1 MAEHNILILP
11 PPPPAKEEPLAFS
24 NAMRL
29 SPRQWLGVGLFAVLL
44 IAAASPLWKRVE
56 PFPLEADYRI
66 PHDLKEDYWL
76 YERFADLAAA
86 EHDTIV
92 LGDSVVWGVYVTRQ
106 QTLSHYLNDL
116 AHKERCVNLGLV
128 GAHPLAL
135 GGLIEHYA
143 QSVTGKTVLLQCNP
157 LWMTS
162 PVFDLQD
169 ERKPDEIF
177 HPRLLPQFSPRI
189 PRYNDQIS
197 PRLGIVVEQH
207 LAFSGWTI
215 HLQQAYY
222 NQNDIPGWTLDHPCE
237 NPFEPLTRGLPPSDN
252 VLRQEAKPWFARGV
266 AKQDF
271 PWLDMDTSLQW
282 AAFQRSV
289 EMLQR
294 RGNRVFVL
302 VGPFNEHMLTP
313 KSLERYQKVK
323 GTITAWLQ
331 AKDIPHLA
339 PAALPS
345 EQYGDASHPLAAGY
359 EALARQL
366 LNEPF
371 FQAKK

>member
-1 MAEHNILILP
+1 MTTTNMLILP
-11 PPPPAKEEPLAFS
+11 PPPPKDEPLAFS

-29 SPRQWLGVGLFAVLL
+29 SPRQWVGVSLFAVLL
-44 IAAASPLWKRVE
+44 IAFAPSLWKQAE

-76 YERFADLAAA
+76 YERFADRDAA
-86 EHDTIV
+86 EFDSIV

-106 QTLSHYLNDL
+106 QTLSHYLNEL
-116 AHKERCVNLGLV
+116 APKHRFANLGLV

-135 GGLIEHYA
+135 SGLVEHYA
-143 QSVTGKTVLLQCNP
+143 QSVVGKSVLLQCNP

-162 PVFDLQD
+162 PEYDLQS

-189 PRYNDQIS
+189 PRYHAEIS
-197 PRLGIVVEQH
+197 PRLGIVVEQN
-207 LAFSGWTI
+207 LAFSAWTI

-222 NQNDIPGWTLDHPCE
+222 NQTEIPGWTLEHPYK
-237 NPFEPLTRGLPPSDN
+237 NPLEPLTHGLPASDN
-252 VLRQEAKPWFARGV
+252 VLRQAAKPWFARGIG
-266 AKQDF
+266 KQDF

-282 AAFQRSV
+282 AAFQRTV
-289 EMLQR
+289 DVLQR

-302 VGPFNEHMLTP
+302 VGPFNEHMLTT
-313 KSLERYQKVK
+313 KSLERYQNVK
-323 GTITAWLQ
+323 GTIKTWLK
-331 AKDIPHLA
+331 ANDIPHLA

-366 LNEPF
+366 RNEPF